1 MADRA
6 RGWPIAREGLPFL
19 AAAVAPGIV
28 AWALGWTVAGSLFG
42 AVVLF
47 TGWFFRNPPRRVPDG
62 PKLVVSPGDGRVLA
76 VVEEDEPRFLKG
88 RAVRVSVFLSPL
100 DVHINRT
107 PCAGLV
113 KAVSYSPGRFL
124 VASRP
129 DATLAN
135 EQVAAL
141 FETDGGQRVLCVQV
155 AGYVARRIVCWLTE
169 GERVARG
176 ERYGLIRFG
185 SRMDLYLPRETEMR
199 IKTGDKVTGGES
211 IIGVLP

>member
-19 AAAVAPGIV
+19 AAAAAPGIA

-42 AVVLF
+42 AVVLC
-47 TGWFFRNPPRRVPDG
+47 
-62 PKLVVSPGDGRVLA
+62 
-76 VVEEDEPRFLKG
+76 
-88 RAVRVSVFLSPL
+88 PL

-113 KAVSYSPGRFL
+113 KGVSYSPGRFL

-176 ERYGLIRFG
+176 E
-185 SRMDLYLPRETEMR
+185 
-199 IKTGDKVTGGES
+199 
-211 IIGVLP
+211 

>member
-19 AAAVAPGIV
+19 ALAGVPAVA

-47 TGWFFRNPPRRVPDG
+47 TGWFFRNPSRRVPDG
-62 PKLVVSPGDGRVLA
+62 ANLVVSPGDGRVLA
-76 VVEEDEPRFLKG
+76 VEAEEEPRFLKA
-88 RAVRVSVFLSPL
+88 RAVRVSIFLSPL

-113 KAVSYSPGRFL
+113 KAIAYSHGRFL

-129 DATLAN
+129 EATLAN

-141 FETDGGQRVLCVQV
+141 FATDAGHRVLCVQQ
-155 AGYVARRIVCWLTE
+155 AAYVARSIGCWPTQ
-169 GERVARG
+169 GDTVAGAERAG
-176 ERYGLIRFG
+176 QIR
-185 SRMDLYLPRETEMR
+185 
-199 IKTGDKVTGGES
+199 
-211 IIGVLP
+211 

>member
-19 AAAVAPGIV
+19 ALAGVPTAA
-28 AWALGWTVAGSLFG
+28 AWVLGWTVAGALFG
-42 AVVLF
+42 AAALF
-47 TGWFFRNPPRRVPDG
+47 TGWFFRNPPRRIPG
-62 PKLVVSPGDGRVLA
+62 EPNLIVSPGDGRVLA
-76 VVEEDEPRFLKG
+76 VAEEEEPRFLKA
-88 RAVRVSVFLSPL
+88 RAVRVSIFLSPL

-113 KAVSYSPGRFL
+113 KAVAYSPGKFL
-124 VASRP
+124 VASQP

-141 FETDGGQRVLCVQV
+141 FATDAGHRVLCVQV

-185 SRMDLYLPRETEMR
+185 SRMDLYLPKETKMR